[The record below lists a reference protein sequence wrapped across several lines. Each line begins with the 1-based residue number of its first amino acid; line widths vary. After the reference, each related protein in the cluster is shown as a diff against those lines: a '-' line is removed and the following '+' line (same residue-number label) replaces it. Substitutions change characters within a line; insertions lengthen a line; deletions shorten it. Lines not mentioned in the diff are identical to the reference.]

1 MCFFQFKDFLTNLFI
16 KKVDKKQ
23 LLKFQKFDKLESLKV
38 KMQKGETLNFKGFA
52 PILVNSFLPF
62 GIIALVAM
70 LVLPLPVALLDTFF
84 VLNITLSL
92 LILMV
97 ALHTQR
103 PLDFSSFPNLLL
115 IATVLRLG
123 LNVAS
128 TRIVLK
134 DGHTGPDAAGKV
146 IEAFGEFIVS
156 GNYAVG
162 LFVFSILVII
172 NLVVITKGAG
182 RVSEVSARFTLD
194 ALPGKQMAIDADLN
208 AGILTP
214 EEAKDRRAE
223 VSKEADFYGSMDG
236 ASKFVKGDAIAG
248 ILILIVNVVGGLI
261 IGLIQHNLA
270 IGQAAEAYILLAIG
284 DGLVAQIP
292 SLLLSIATAII
303 VTRVSSAHNMSE
315 HISKQVNLSAAWI
328 PTSLVILALGLVPGM
343 PNKLFIMFAAF
354 AAGLAFLSKRREL
367 AAPADEGEEEEADNA
382 DKENEFD
389 VKAVKDDAKISLN
402 IGFGLV
408 SLVSQSDESSLVP
421 SITKLRKETSKRLG
435 FVVPGIR
442 IRDDIDLEP
451 AQYQIKIGEKIVA
464 DDTVY
469 YDKILAIPGDN
480 VQLDLNGTKVKEPAF
495 GVDAI
500 WIEPELDKDAQSKG
514 YVTID
519 PTSVLI
525 THVGQI
531 LTNSAAELLGQ
542 DEVQE
547 LLDDLETSQP
557 NLVQTVVPKI
567 IPLHQLTKILQN
579 LLKEAV
585 PISDLNVV
593 ISELAT
599 LNTQKMSN
607 DDISEAIRPKLIPLL
622 IQKLTKFKET
632 LPLLTLAPDLEQL
645 ILTSV
650 RQNPEEKMLLLDGSL
665 AKNILSNVNDAS
677 EALSRENKAVFLIVA
692 PQIRRHVANFIRSQ
706 LPAVNVLSFTEL
718 PENRNVEIAY
728 TIGGENVSSEQ

>member
-1 MCFFQFKDFLTNLFI
+1 MEKA
-16 KKVDKKQ
+16 
-23 LLKFQKFDKLESLKV
+23 S
-38 KMQKGETLNFKGFA
+38 TLNLKGFA
-52 PILVNSFLPF
+52 PNLVNSFLPF

-134 DGHTGPDAAGKV
+134 DGHTGPDAAGQV

-162 LFVFSILVII
+162 IFVFSILVII

-223 VSKEADFYGSMDG
+223 VAKEADFYGSMDG

-261 IGLIQHNLA
+261 IGLLQHNLP
-270 IGQAAEAYILLAIG
+270 IGEAAQSYLLLAIG

-315 HISKQVNLSAAWI
+315 HISKQVNLSSAWI
-328 PTSLVILALGLVPGM
+328 PTSLVVLALGLVPGM
-343 PNKLFIMFAAF
+343 PNKLFILFAAL
-354 AAGLAFLSKRREL
+354 AAGLAYLSRRKEMTTQEDK
-367 AAPADEGEEEEADNA
+367 DESDETKDEET
-382 DKENEFD
+382 ENDFD
-389 VKAVKDDAKISLN
+389 VKAVKDDSKISLN

-435 FVVPGIR
+435 FVIPGIR

-464 DDTVY
+464 DDVVY
-469 YDKILAIPGDN
+469 YDKILAIPGDG
-480 VQLDLNGTKVKEPAF
+480 VTLELNGIKVKEPAF

-514 YVTID
+514 YVTVD

-531 LTNSAAELLGQ
+531 LTNSASELLGQ
-542 DEVQE
+542 DEVQA
-547 LLDDLETSQP
+547 LLDDLELSQP

-585 PISDLNVV
+585 PISDLHVV
-593 ISELAT
+593 ISELAAI
-599 LNTQKMSN
+599 NTQKMSN
-607 DDISEAIRPKLIPLL
+607 DDISEAIRPKLVPLL
-622 IQKLTKFKET
+622 IQRLTKFKET

-650 RQNPEEKMLLLDGSL
+650 RQNPDEKMLLLDGSL
-665 AKNILSNVNDAS
+665 AKNILSNVNEAS
-677 EALSRENKAVFLIVA
+677 ETLSRDNKAVFLIVA

-706 LPAVNVLSFTEL
+706 LPSVNVLSFTEL
-718 PENRNVEIAY
+718 PENRSVEIAY
-728 TIGGENVSSEQ
+728 TIGGESEQEE

>member
-1 MCFFQFKDFLTNLFI
+1 ME
-16 KKVDKKQ
+16 KVNTV
-23 LLKFQKFDKLESLKV
+23 SV
-38 KMQKGETLNFKGFA
+38 KSIVPN
-52 PILVNSFLPF
+52 LVNSFLPF

-134 DGHTGPDAAGKV
+134 EGHTGPDAAGKV

-223 VSKEADFYGSMDG
+223 VAKEADFYGSMDG

-261 IGLIQHNLA
+261 IGLLQHDLP

-284 DGLVAQIP
+284 DGLVANIP

-315 HISKQVNLSAAWI
+315 HISKQINLSAAWL
-328 PTSLVILALGLVPGM
+328 PTSVVILALGLVPGM
-343 PNKLFIMFAAF
+343 PNKLFILFAAIT
-354 AAGLAFLSKRREL
+354 AGLAYLSKRKEL
-367 AAPADEGEEEEADNA
+367 NPEIINDEVEAEENS
-382 DKENEFD
+382 ENENDFD

-408 SLVSQSDESSLVP
+408 SLVSQSDDSSLVP

-435 FVVPGIR
+435 FVIPGIR

-464 DDTVY
+464 DDVVF
-469 YDKILAIPGDN
+469 YDKILAIPGDD
-480 VQLDLNGTKVKEPAF
+480 VKLDLNGVKVKEPAF

-500 WIEPELDKDAQSKG
+500 WIEPELDNDAQAKG

-531 LTNSAAELLGQ
+531 LMNNASELLGQ
-542 DEVQE
+542 DEVQA
-547 LLDDLETSQP
+547 LLDDLEQSQP
-557 NLVQTVVPKI
+557 NLVQTVIPKI
-567 IPLHQLTKILQN
+567 VPLHQLTKILQN

-585 PISDLNVV
+585 PISDLHVV
-593 ISELAT
+593 ISELAA
-599 LNTQKMSN
+599 LNIQKMSN
-607 DDISEAIRPKLIPLL
+607 EDISEAVRPKLVPLL
-622 IQKLTKFKET
+622 IQRLTKFRET

-650 RQNPEEKMLLLDGSL
+650 RQNPDEKMLLLDGSL
-665 AKNILSNVNDAS
+665 AKEVLSSVNEAS
-677 EALSRENKAVFLIVA
+677 ETLSRENKAVFLIVA

-718 PENRNVEIAY
+718 PDNRSVEIAY
-728 TIGGENVSSEQ
+728 TIGAENKENDTAENTGD

>member
-1 MCFFQFKDFLTNLFI
+1 
-16 KKVDKKQ
+16 
-23 LLKFQKFDKLESLKV
+23 
-38 KMQKGETLNFKGFA
+38 MQTAETRNFKSFKLNLA
-52 PILVNSFLPF
+52 NYFLPF
-62 GIIALVAM
+62 GIVALVAM

-134 DGHTGPDAAGKV
+134 DGHTGPDAAGQV

-214 EEAKDRRAE
+214 EEAKERRAE
-223 VSKEADFYGSMDG
+223 VAKEADFYGSMDG

-248 ILILIVNVVGGLI
+248 ILILLVNVVGGLI
-261 IGLIQHNLA
+261 IGLLQHNLP

-315 HISKQVNLSAAWI
+315 HISKQINLSAAWL
-328 PTSLVILALGLVPGM
+328 PTSLVVLALGLVPGM
-343 PNKLFIMFAAF
+343 PNKLFILFAAL
-354 AAGLAFLSKRREL
+354 AAGLAYYSRRKEL
-367 AAPADEGEEEEADNA
+367 NAPTAEEEQDDGEAEESDN
-382 DKENEFD
+382 DFD
-389 VKAVKDDAKISLN
+389 VSSVKDDAKISLN

-421 SITKLRKETSKRLG
+421 SVTKLRKETSKRLG

-451 AQYQIKIGEKIVA
+451 SQYQIKIGEKIVA
-464 DDTVY
+464 DDTVF

-480 VQLDLNGTKVKEPAF
+480 VQFELNGVKVKEPAF
-495 GVDAI
+495 GVDAV

-531 LTNSAAELLGQ
+531 LMQSASELLGQ

-547 LLDDLETSQP
+547 LLDDLELSQP
-557 NLVQTVVPKI
+557 NLVQTVIPKI
-567 IPLHQLTKILQN
+567 VPLHQLTKILQN
-579 LLKEAV
+579 LLREAV
-585 PISDLNVV
+585 PISDLHVV
-593 ISELAT
+593 ISELAV
-599 LNTQKMSN
+599 LNVQKMAN
-607 DDISEAIRPKLIPLL
+607 DDISEAIRPKLVPLL
-622 IQKLTKFKET
+622 IQRLTKFKET

-650 RQNPEEKMLLLDGSL
+650 RQNPEEKMLLLDGAL
-665 AKNILSNVNDAS
+665 AKKILTNVNDAS
-677 EALSRENKAVFLIVA
+677 EALSKENKAIFLIVA
-692 PQIRRHVANFIRSQ
+692 PQIRRHVANFIRAQ

-718 PENRNVEIAY
+718 PENRNVEIAF
-728 TIGGENVSSEQ
+728 TIGGEEETDE

>member
-1 MCFFQFKDFLTNLFI
+1 ME
-16 KKVDKKQ
+16 
-23 LLKFQKFDKLESLKV
+23 KLQSMGMISVSPK
-38 KMQKGETLNFKGFA
+38 
-52 PILVNSFLPF
+52 LVNTFLPF

-84 VLNITLSL
+84 VVNITLSL

-134 DGHTGPDAAGKV
+134 EGHTGPDAAGKV
-146 IEAFGEFIVS
+146 IEAFGDFIVS

-194 ALPGKQMAIDADLN
+194 ALPGKQMAIDADMN

-214 EEAKDRRAE
+214 EEAKERRAE
-223 VSKEADFYGSMDG
+223 VAKEADFYGSMDG

-248 ILILIVNVVGGLI
+248 ILILVINVVGGLI
-261 IGLIQHNLA
+261 IGLLQHDLS
-270 IGQAAEAYILLAIG
+270 ISVAAQSYILLAIG

-303 VTRVSSAHNMSE
+303 VTRVSSAENMSE
-315 HISKQVNLSAAWI
+315 HISSQINLSSAWL
-328 PTSLVILALGLVPGM
+328 PTSFVIFTLGLIPGM
-343 PNKLFIMFAAF
+343 PNSLFIVFAIVT
-354 AAGLAFLSKRREL
+354 AALGLLARRKEE
-367 AAPADEGEEEEADNA
+367 AIVSEEQESAEEEKTD
-382 DKENEFD
+382 ENIVD
-389 VKAVKDDAKISLN
+389 VSLVKDDAKISLN

-408 SLVSQSDESSLVP
+408 GLVSEADDNSLVP
-421 SITKLRKETSKRLG
+421 SVTKLRKDTSKRLG

-451 AQYQIKIGEKIVA
+451 SQYQIKIGEKIVA
-464 DDTVY
+464 DDVIY
-469 YDKILAIPGDN
+469 YDKTLAIPGDN
-480 VQLDLNGTKVKEPAF
+480 VQVVVEGIEVKDPSF

-500 WIEPELDKDAQSKG
+500 WIEPELEKEAQSRG
-514 YVTID
+514 YMTID

-525 THVGQI
+525 THLGQI
-531 LTNSAAELLGQ
+531 LTKHAADLLGQ

-547 LLDDLETSQP
+547 LLDNLENTQP
-557 NLVQTVVPKI
+557 NLVQSIVPKLV
-567 IPLHQLTKILQN
+567 PLHQLTKILQN
-579 LLKEAV
+579 LLQETV
-585 PISDLNVV
+585 PISDLAV
-593 ISELAT
+593 IIGELASM
-599 LNTQKMSN
+599 NIQKMN
-607 DDISEAIRPKLIPLL
+607 NEDISEALRPKLVPLL
-622 IQKLTKFKET
+622 IQKLTKFKDT

-645 ILTSV
+645 ILTAV
-650 RQNPEEKMLLLDGSL
+650 RQNPDEKMLLLDSGL
-665 AKNILSNVNDAS
+665 AKKILSNLNDAS
-677 EALSRENKAVFLIVA
+677 EALSTENKAAFLIVA
-692 PQIRRHVANFIRSQ
+692 PQIRRHVAQFVRAQ
-706 LPAVNVLSFTEL
+706 LPAINVLSFTEL
-718 PENRNVEIAY
+718 PENRSVEIVY
-728 TIGGENVSSEQ
+728 TIGGTEQLEE

>member
-1 MCFFQFKDFLTNLFI
+1 MEKASTFK
-16 KKVDKKQ
+16 
-23 LLKFQKFDKLESLKV
+23 
-38 KMQKGETLNFKGFA
+38 FKGFA
-52 PILVNSFLPF
+52 PNLVNSFLPF

-162 LFVFSILVII
+162 IFVFTILVII

-214 EEAKDRRAE
+214 EEAKERRAE

-248 ILILIVNVVGGLI
+248 ILILAVNVIGGLI
-261 IGLIQHNLA
+261 IGLLQHQLP
-270 IGQAAEAYILLAIG
+270 IGVAAEAYILLAIG

-315 HISKQVNLSAAWI
+315 HISRQVNLSAAWI

-343 PNKLFIMFAAF
+343 PNKLFILFAAI
-354 AAGLAFLSKRREL
+354 AAGLAFLSRRKEMN
-367 AAPADEGEEEEADNA
+367 APLSEEEVDEESEEN
-382 DKENEFD
+382 ENEFD

-408 SLVSQSDESSLVP
+408 SLVSQSDENSLVP

-435 FVVPGIR
+435 FVIPGIR

-451 AQYQIKIGEKIVA
+451 SQYQIKIGEKIVA

-480 VQLDLNGTKVKEPAF
+480 VQLDLNGIKVKEPAF

-531 LTNSAAELLGQ
+531 LMNSAGELLGQ
-542 DEVQE
+542 DEVQA
-547 LLDDLETSQP
+547 LLDDLEISQP

-585 PISDLNVV
+585 PISDLHVV
-593 ISELAT
+593 ISELSA
-599 LNTQKMSN
+599 LNVQKMSN
-607 DDISEAIRPKLIPLL
+607 DDISEAIRPKLVPLL
-622 IQKLTKFKET
+622 IQRLTKFKET
-632 LPLLTLAPDLEQL
+632 LPLLTLAPELEQL

-650 RQNPEEKMLLLDGSL
+650 RQNPDEKMLLLDGSL
-665 AKNILSNVNDAS
+665 AKNILSNINEAS
-677 EALSRENKAVFLIVA
+677 EALSKDNKAVFLIVA
-692 PQIRRHVANFIRSQ
+692 PQIRRHVANFVRSQ
-706 LPAVNVLSFTEL
+706 LPAINVLSFTEL
-718 PENRNVEIAY
+718 PENRSVEIAY
-728 TIGGENVSSEQ
+728 TIGGETEADE

>member
-1 MCFFQFKDFLTNLFI
+1 ME
-16 KKVDKKQ
+16 
-23 LLKFQKFDKLESLKV
+23 KLQRMGMISVSPK
-38 KMQKGETLNFKGFA
+38 
-52 PILVNSFLPF
+52 LVNTFLPF

-84 VLNITLSL
+84 VVNITLSL

-134 DGHTGPDAAGKV
+134 EGHTGPDAAGKV
-146 IEAFGEFIVS
+146 IEAFGDFIVS

-194 ALPGKQMAIDADLN
+194 ALPGKQMAIDADMN

-214 EEAKDRRAE
+214 EEAKERRAE
-223 VSKEADFYGSMDG
+223 VAKEADFYGSMDG

-248 ILILIVNVVGGLI
+248 ILILVINVVGGLI
-261 IGLIQHNLA
+261 IGLLQHDLS
-270 IGQAAEAYILLAIG
+270 ISVAAQSYILLAIG

-303 VTRVSSAHNMSE
+303 VTRVSSAENMSE
-315 HISKQVNLSAAWI
+315 HISSQINLSSAWL
-328 PTSLVILALGLVPGM
+328 PTSLVIFTLGLIPGM
-343 PNKLFIMFAAF
+343 PNSLFIVFAIVT
-354 AAGLAFLSKRREL
+354 AALGLLARRKEE
-367 AAPADEGEEEEADNA
+367 AIVSEEQTSAEEEKTD
-382 DKENEFD
+382 ENIVD
-389 VKAVKDDAKISLN
+389 VSLVKDDAKISLN

-408 SLVSQSDESSLVP
+408 GLVSEADDNSLVP
-421 SITKLRKETSKRLG
+421 SVTKLRKDTSKRLG

-451 AQYQIKIGEKIVA
+451 SQYQIKIGEKIVA
-464 DDTVY
+464 DDVIY
-469 YDKILAIPGDN
+469 YDKTLAIPGDN
-480 VQLDLNGTKVKEPAF
+480 VQVVVEGIEVKDPSF

-500 WIEPELDKDAQSKG
+500 WIEPELEKEAQSRG
-514 YVTID
+514 YMTID

-525 THVGQI
+525 THLGQI
-531 LTNSAAELLGQ
+531 LTKHAADLLGQ

-547 LLDDLETSQP
+547 LLDNLENTQP
-557 NLVQTVVPKI
+557 NLVQSIVPKLV
-567 IPLHQLTKILQN
+567 PLHQLTKILQN
-579 LLKEAV
+579 LLQESV
-585 PISDLNVV
+585 PISDLAV
-593 ISELAT
+593 IIGELASM
-599 LNTQKMSN
+599 NIQKMN
-607 DDISEAIRPKLIPLL
+607 NEDISEALRPKLVPLL
-622 IQKLTKFKET
+622 IQKLTKFKDT

-645 ILTSV
+645 ILTAV
-650 RQNPEEKMLLLDGSL
+650 RQNPDEKMLLLDSGL
-665 AKNILSNVNDAS
+665 AKKILSNLNDAS
-677 EALSRENKAVFLIVA
+677 EALSTENKAAFLIVA
-692 PQIRRHVANFIRSQ
+692 PQIRRHVAQFVRAQ
-706 LPAVNVLSFTEL
+706 LPAINVLSFTEL
-718 PENRNVEIAY
+718 PENRSVEIVY
-728 TIGGENVSSEQ
+728 TIGGTEQLEE

>member
-1 MCFFQFKDFLTNLFI
+1 MQQQQAMKFKLISPNFMN
-16 KKVDKKQ
+16 
-23 LLKFQKFDKLESLKV
+23 SL
-38 KMQKGETLNFKGFA
+38 
-52 PILVNSFLPF
+52 LPF

-97 ALHTQR
+97 AMHTHR
-103 PLDFSSFPNLLL
+103 PLEFSSFPNLLL

-162 LFVFSILVII
+162 IFVFSILVII

-214 EEAKDRRAE
+214 DEAKARREE
-223 VSKEADFYGSMDG
+223 VTQEADFYGSMDG

-248 ILILIVNVVGGLI
+248 ILILVVNIVGGLI
-261 IGLIQHNLA
+261 IGLVQHNLPIA
-270 IGQAAEAYILLAIG
+270 QAAEAYLLLAIG

-303 VTRVSSAHNMSE
+303 VTRVSSAQNMSE
-315 HISKQVNLSAAWI
+315 HITKQVNLSAAWF
-328 PTSLVILALGLVPGM
+328 PTAIIILALGLVPGM
-343 PNKLFIMFAAF
+343 PNQLFIFFAVI
-354 AAGLAFLSKRREL
+354 AGALGYFSRKREL
-367 AAPADEGEEEEADNA
+367 IDDDVAKAGDEVEESL
-382 DKENEFD
+382 DKSDFD
-389 VKAVKDDAKISLN
+389 INAVKDNSKISLN
-402 IGFGLV
+402 IGYGLV
-408 SLVSQSDESSLVP
+408 SLVSQNDVDSLVP
-421 SITKLRKETSKRLG
+421 SITKLRKEISKRLG

-442 IRDDIDLEP
+442 IRDDVDLEP
-451 AQYQIKIGEKIVA
+451 SQYQIKVGEKIVA
-464 DDTVY
+464 DDFIY
-469 YDKILAIPGDN
+469 YDKILAIPGDD
-480 VQLDLNGTKVKEPAF
+480 VQVEVSGIKVTEPAF
-495 GVDAI
+495 GVEAF

-525 THVGQI
+525 THVGQV
-531 LTNSAAELLGQ
+531 LNNFAAELLGQ

-547 LLDDLETSQP
+547 LLDNLEDSHP
-557 NLVQTVVPKI
+557 NLVQSVVPKLV
-567 IPLHQLTKILQN
+567 PLTQLTTVLQN

-585 PISDLNVV
+585 PISDLHV
-593 ISELAT
+593 ILGEMSSSNL
-599 LNTQKMSN
+599 QKMSSE
-607 DDISEAIRPKLIPLL
+607 DISEAIRPKLIPLL
-622 IQKLTKFKET
+622 IQKLTKFKDT
-632 LPLLTLAPDLEQL
+632 LPLITLAPDLEQM
-645 ILTSV
+645 ILTAV
-650 RQNPEEKMLLLDGSL
+650 RQNPDEKMLLLDGNL
-665 AKNILSNVNDAS
+665 AKKILSNLNNAT
-677 EALSRENKAVFLIVA
+677 EQLSKENKAIFLIVA
-692 PQIRRHVANFIRSQ
+692 PQIRRHVSKFIRAQ
-706 LPAVNVLSFTEL
+706 LSSVNVLSFTEL
-718 PENRNVEIAY
+718 PEDRNVEIAF
-728 TIGGENVSSEQ
+728 TIGDTEEKSEDE

>member
-1 MCFFQFKDFLTNLFI
+1 MEKANT
-16 KKVDKKQ
+16 
-23 LLKFQKFDKLESLKV
+23 LK
-38 KMQKGETLNFKGFA
+38 FKGFA
-52 PILVNSFLPF
+52 PNLVNSFLPF

-162 LFVFSILVII
+162 IFVFSILVII

-248 ILILIVNVVGGLI
+248 ILILVVNVVGGLI
-261 IGLIQHNLA
+261 IGLLQHQLA

-315 HISKQVNLSAAWI
+315 HISKQVNLSSAWI

-343 PNKLFIMFAAF
+343 PNKLFIFFAAL
-354 AAGLAFLSKRREL
+354 AAGFAFLSKKREL
-367 AAPADEGEEEEADNA
+367 NKSETEEAVDEEDEENDN
-382 DKENEFD
+382 DFD

-408 SLVSQSDESSLVP
+408 SLVSQSDENSLVP

-435 FVVPGIR
+435 FVIPGIR

-451 AQYQIKIGEKIVA
+451 SQYQIKIGEKIVA
-464 DDTVY
+464 DDTVF
-469 YDKILAIPGDN
+469 YDKILAIPGEE
-480 VQLDLNGTKVKEPAF
+480 VQLDLNGIKVKEPAF

-500 WIEPELDKDAQSKG
+500 WIEPELDQDAQSKG

-531 LTNSAAELLGQ
+531 LMNSAGELLGQ
-542 DEVQE
+542 DEVQA
-547 LLDDLETSQP
+547 LLDELEVSQP

-585 PISDLNVV
+585 PISDLHVV
-593 ISELAT
+593 ISELSAI
-599 LNTQKMSN
+599 NVQKMSN
-607 DDISEAIRPKLIPLL
+607 DDISEAIRPKLVPLL
-622 IQKLTKFKET
+622 IQRLTKFKET
-632 LPLLTLAPDLEQL
+632 LPLLTLAPELEQL

-650 RQNPEEKMLLLDGSL
+650 RQNPDEKMLLLDGAL
-665 AKNILSNVNDAS
+665 AKNILSNINEAS
-677 EALSRENKAVFLIVA
+677 EALSKENKAVFLIVA
-692 PQIRRHVANFIRSQ
+692 PQIRRHVANFVRSQ
-706 LPAVNVLSFTEL
+706 LPTINVLSFTEL
-718 PENRNVEIAY
+718 PENRSVEIAY
-728 TIGGENVSSEQ
+728 TIGGESEADE

>member
-1 MCFFQFKDFLTNLFI
+1 MEKAENI
-16 KKVDKKQ
+16 G
-23 LLKFQKFDKLESLKV
+23 LKRIFP
-38 KMQKGETLNFKGFA
+38 NF
-52 PILVNSFLPF
+52 VNSFLPF

-134 DGHTGPDAAGKV
+134 DGHTGPDAAGQV

-162 LFVFSILVII
+162 IFVFSILVIN

-223 VSKEADFYGSMDG
+223 VAKEADFYGSMDG

-248 ILILIVNVVGGLI
+248 ILILVVNVVGGLI
-261 IGLIQHNLA
+261 IGLLQHNLP

-315 HISKQVNLSAAWI
+315 HITRQVNLSAAWF

-343 PNKLFIMFAAF
+343 PNKLFIFFAAI
-354 AAGLAFLSKRREL
+354 AAGLAYLSRRKEKLGPIEDQEAQEL
-367 AAPADEGEEEEADNA
+367 DDDET
-382 DKENEFD
+382 ENDFD
-389 VKAVKDDAKISLN
+389 VQSVKDDAKISLN

-408 SLVSQSDESSLVP
+408 SLVSQSDENSLVP

-435 FVVPGIR
+435 FVIPGVR

-451 AQYQIKIGEKIVA
+451 SQYQIKIGEKIVA
-464 DDTVY
+464 DDIVY
-469 YDKILAIPGDN
+469 YDKILAIPGDG
-480 VQLDLNGTKVKEPAF
+480 VKLDLNGIKVQEPAF
-495 GVDAI
+495 GVDAV

-531 LTNSAAELLGQ
+531 LMNNAAELLGQ

-547 LLDDLETSQP
+547 LLDDLEQSQP
-557 NLVQTVVPKI
+557 NLVQTVIPKI
-567 IPLHQLTKILQN
+567 VPLHQLTNILQN

-585 PISDLNVV
+585 PISDLHVV
-593 ISELAT
+593 ISELAG
-599 LNTQKMSN
+599 LNIQKMSN
-607 DDISEAIRPKLIPLL
+607 DDISEAIRPKLVPLL
-622 IQKLTKFKET
+622 IQRLTKFKET
-632 LPLLTLAPDLEQL
+632 LPLLTLAPELEQL

-650 RQNPEEKMLLLDGSL
+650 RQNPDEKMLLLDGAL
-665 AKNILSNVNDAS
+665 AKNILSNINEAS
-677 EALSRENKAVFLIVA
+677 EALSRDNKAVFLIVA

-718 PENRNVEIAY
+718 PENRSVEIAY
-728 TIGGENVSSEQ
+728 TIGGENEPTE

>member
-1 MCFFQFKDFLTNLFI
+1 M
-16 KKVDKKQ
+16 VS
-23 LLKFQKFDKLESLKV
+23 E
-38 KMQKGETLNFKGFA
+38 MQRAEKLNFKTLA
-52 PILVNSFLPF
+52 PSLVNYFLPF

-134 DGHTGPDAAGKV
+134 DGHTGPDAAGQV

-162 LFVFSILVII
+162 LFVFAILVII

-182 RVSEVSARFTLD
+182 RVSEVAARFTLD

-214 EEAKDRRAE
+214 EEAKERRAE
-223 VSKEADFYGSMDG
+223 VAKEADFYGSMDG

-248 ILILIVNVVGGLI
+248 ILILLVNVVGGLI
-261 IGLIQHNLA
+261 IGLLQHNLSV
-270 IGQAAEAYILLAIG
+270 GQAAETYILLAIG
-284 DGLVAQIP
+284 DGLVAAIP

-303 VTRVSSAHNMSE
+303 VTRVSSAQNMSE
-315 HISKQVNLSAAWI
+315 HISKQINLSAAWI

-343 PNKLFIMFAAF
+343 PNKLFILFAAL
-354 AAGLAFLSKRREL
+354 AAGLAFFSRRKEL
-367 AAPADEGEEEEADNA
+367 AAPSAEEEQEDQEA
-382 DKENEFD
+382 KENDNDFD
-389 VKAVKDDAKISLN
+389 VSSVKDDAKISLN

-408 SLVSQSDESSLVP
+408 SLVSQVDDNSLVP
-421 SITKLRKETSKRLG
+421 SVTKLRKETSKRLG

-451 AQYQIKIGEKIVA
+451 SQYQIKIGEKIVA

-480 VQLDLNGTKVKEPAF
+480 VQFELNGIKVKEPAF

-531 LTNSAAELLGQ
+531 LLNSASELLGQ
-542 DEVQE
+542 DEVQA
-547 LLDDLETSQP
+547 LLDDLELSQP
-557 NLVQTVVPKI
+557 NLVQTVVPKLV
-567 IPLHQLTKILQN
+567 PLHQLTKILQN
-579 LLKEAV
+579 LLREAV

-593 ISELAT
+593 ISELAV
-599 LNTQKMSN
+599 LNVQKMAN
-607 DDISEAIRPKLIPLL
+607 DDISEAIRPKLVPLL
-622 IQKLTKFKET
+622 IQRLTKFKET

-650 RQNPEEKMLLLDGSL
+650 RQNPDEKMLLLDGAL
-665 AKNILSNVNDAS
+665 AKRILSNVNDAS
-677 EALSRENKAVFLIVA
+677 EALSKEDKAVFLIVA
-692 PQIRRHVANFIRSQ
+692 PQIRRHVANFIRAQ
-706 LPAVNVLSFTEL
+706 LPSVNVLSFTEL
-718 PENRNVEIAY
+718 PENRSVEIAF
-728 TIGGENVSSEQ
+728 TIGGEEENDE

>member
-1 MCFFQFKDFLTNLFI
+1 MEKANT
-16 KKVDKKQ
+16 
-23 LLKFQKFDKLESLKV
+23 LKL
-38 KMQKGETLNFKGFA
+38 KGFA
-52 PILVNSFLPF
+52 PNLVNSFLPF

-162 LFVFSILVII
+162 IFVFSILVII

-248 ILILIVNVVGGLI
+248 ILILVVNVVGGLI
-261 IGLIQHNLA
+261 IGLLQHQLA

-315 HISKQVNLSAAWI
+315 HISKQVNLSSAWI

-343 PNKLFIMFAAF
+343 PNKLFIFFAAL
-354 AAGLAFLSKRREL
+354 AAGFAFLSKKREL
-367 AAPADEGEEEEADNA
+367 NTSDTEEAVEEEGEENDN
-382 DKENEFD
+382 DFD

-408 SLVSQSDESSLVP
+408 SLVSQSDENSLVP

-435 FVVPGIR
+435 FVIPGIR

-451 AQYQIKIGEKIVA
+451 SQYQIKIGEKIVA
-464 DDTVY
+464 DDTVF
-469 YDKILAIPGDN
+469 YDKILAIPGEE
-480 VQLDLNGTKVKEPAF
+480 VQLDLNGIKVKEPAF

-500 WIEPELDKDAQSKG
+500 WIEPELDQDAQSKG

-531 LTNSAAELLGQ
+531 LMNSAGELLGQ
-542 DEVQE
+542 DEVQA
-547 LLDDLETSQP
+547 LLDELEVSQP

-585 PISDLNVV
+585 PISDLHVV
-593 ISELAT
+593 ISELSAI
-599 LNTQKMSN
+599 NVQKMSN
-607 DDISEAIRPKLIPLL
+607 DDISEAIRPKLVPLL
-622 IQKLTKFKET
+622 IQRLTKFKET
-632 LPLLTLAPDLEQL
+632 LPLLTLAPELEQL

-650 RQNPEEKMLLLDGSL
+650 RQNPDEKMLLLDGAL
-665 AKNILSNVNDAS
+665 AKNILSNINEAS
-677 EALSRENKAVFLIVA
+677 EALSKENKAVFLIVA
-692 PQIRRHVANFIRSQ
+692 PQIRRHVANFVRSQ
-706 LPAVNVLSFTEL
+706 LPTINVLSFTEL
-718 PENRNVEIAY
+718 PENRSVEIAY
-728 TIGGENVSSEQ
+728 TIGGESEADE